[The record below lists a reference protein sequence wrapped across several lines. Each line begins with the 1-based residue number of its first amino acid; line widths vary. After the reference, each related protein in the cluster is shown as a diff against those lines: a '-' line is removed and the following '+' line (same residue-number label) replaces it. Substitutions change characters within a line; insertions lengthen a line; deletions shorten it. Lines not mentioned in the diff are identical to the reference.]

1 LLSKQIYQVNK
12 RKKTYGVPN
21 LKLNWAG
28 IDGDHASSKFNT
40 DGEIMNRLE
49 SFVSELQEQA

>member
-1 LLSKQIYQVNK
+1 MGMKKEK
-12 RKKTYGVPN
+12 RKQEESTY
-21 LKLNWAG
+21 AM
-28 IDGDHASSKFNT
+28 DGDHASSEFNT